1 MRASSQ
7 SLIDCIGETPLIR
20 IRQMTRDLPD
30 NVEVYAKAEGMN
42 PGGSVKDRAA
52 RGIVLDAIEKGK
64 LGPGSVL
71 LDASSGNTGIAY
83 AMLASAMGFTLK
95 LCLPANANPERK
107 KTLLGYG
114 AELILTDPA
123 LSSDGAILE
132 AQRLSEENPDWYYAD
147 QYNNDANWKA
157 HYDTTGP
164 ELLRQTEGRLTHFV
178 AAIGTTGT
186 CVGTGRFLRENLPN
200 ARVVALQPDSPFH
213 GLEGMKHL
221 ESAIVPGIYDNDVPH
236 EQRVCQTERAYEYAR
251 RLGREEGLFL
261 GISAAALMAT
271 ALDIARE
278 EAEAGRPA
286 VITAICCD
294 GGTRYLSEHF
304 WGEE

>member
-7 SLIDCIGETPLIR
+7 TLVESIGETPLIR
-20 IRQMTRDLPD
+20 LKQIVKHLPD
-30 NVEVYAKAEGMN
+30 NVEVYAKAEWMN

-52 RGIVLDAIEKGK
+52 RGIVMNAFEKGLLK
-64 LGPGSVL
+64 PGGIL

-83 AMLASAMGFTLK
+83 AMLAAAMGFELK

-107 KTLLGYG
+107 KTLQGYG
-114 AELILTDPA
+114 ADLILTDPA

-132 AQRLSEENPDWYYAD
+132 AQRLAVENPDWYYAD
-147 QYNNDANWKA
+147 QYNNEANWRA
-157 HYDTTGP
+157 HYETTGP
-164 ELLRQTEGRLTHFV
+164 ELLRQTDGRLTHFV

-186 CVGTGRFLRENLPN
+186 CVGTGRFLREHLPN
-200 ARVVALQPDSPFH
+200 ARVVALQPDGPFH

-221 ESAIVPGIYDNDVPH
+221 ESAIVPGIYDGDVPH
-236 EQRVCQTERAYEYAR
+236 EQRVCQTERAYDYAR

-261 GISAAALMAT
+261 GISAAALVAT
-271 ALDIARE
+271 ALDIAKE
-278 EAEAGRPA
+278 EAEAGRSA
-286 VITAICCD
+286 VIAAICCD

-304 WGEE
+304 WED

>member
-1 MRASSQ
+1 MRASYQ
-7 SLIDCIGETPLIR
+7 TLIDCIGETPLIR
-20 IRQMTRDLPD
+20 LKQIVKDLPD
-30 NVEVYAKAEGMN
+30 NVEVYAKAEWMN

-52 RGIVLDAIEKGK
+52 RGIVLDAFKKGHLK
-64 LGPGSVL
+64 PGGVL

-83 AMLASAMGFTLK
+83 AMLASAMGFKLK
-95 LCLPANANPERK
+95 LCLPSNANPERK
-107 KTLLGYG
+107 KTLRGYG

-132 AQRLSEENPDWYYAD
+132 AQRLAAQNPDWYYAD
-147 QYNNDANWKA
+147 QYNNEANWRA
-157 HYDTTGP
+157 HYETTGP

-186 CVGTGRFLRENLPN
+186 CMGTGRFLRDNLPN
-200 ARVVALQPDSPFH
+200 TKVVALQPDSPFH

-221 ESAIVPGIYDNDVPH
+221 ESAIVPGIYDADVPH
-236 EQRVCQTERAYEYAR
+236 EQRICQTERAYEFVR
-251 RLGREEGLFL
+251 ILGREEGLL
-261 GISAAALMAT
+261 VGISAAALMAT

-278 EAEAGRPA
+278 EAEAGRAA
-286 VITAICCD
+286 VIAAICCD

-304 WGEE
+304 WED